1 MRTEALLSFVVFTG
15 LVYASCKSAFIFYH
29 AFSDEATQIAGTD
42 ALKLTKSVI
51 ARQSQYGKVM
61 LLKYLRST

>member
-29 AFSDEATQIAGTD
+29 AFSDEATQIAGPD
-42 ALKLTKSVI
+42 ALKLTVI